1 MLTYDKFKKSAE
13 DNGYFINPDKEFVE
27 TLIENIEVNKDRYG
41 YGACPCRLASGDKT
55 KDLDLICP
63 CDYRDIDLEEY
74 GSCFCALYVNKKIAN
89 SQETAQSIPDR
100 RLSEINKKIEL
111 KDESKVLNTKYPIWR
126 CKVCGYLC
134 SRKPRKYVNLTNH
147 KFKTIIKDLIK

>member
-63 CDYRDIDLEEY
+63 CDYRDMISKNMDHVL
-74 GSCFCALYVNKKIAN
+74 CFIC
-89 SQETAQSIPDR
+89 
-100 RLSEINKKIEL
+100 
-111 KDESKVLNTKYPIWR
+111 
-126 CKVCGYLC
+126 
-134 SRKPRKYVNLTNH
+134 
-147 KFKTIIKDLIK
+147 